1 MVDIGEG
8 GALLDVESPPPL
20 HQTVGCRLKEPA
32 PTDWI
37 KARVVRPGG
46 FRQVALE
53 FLSSWPFDF
62 TLAAIL
68 GLNFDALF
76 RDAGWR

>member
-1 MVDIGEG
+1 
-8 GALLDVESPPPL
+8 
-20 HQTVGCRLKEPA
+20 
-32 PTDWI
+32 I

-53 FLSSWPFDF
+53 FLSSCPFDF
-62 TLAAIL
+62 TLAATQ